1 MAAMKLLIGLV
12 AVASLVYLSLAGWLW
27 WGQRWLMFLPAAQ
40 LDRTPA
46 VCGWS
51 YTDVTIAVPGGGYL
65 RGWWLPGEPALP
77 LTFLYLHGN
86 TGNMA
91 TSLDRVDLLRSL
103 GASVLAIDYR
113 GYGHSSGPFA
123 SESRLYDDALAAYQF
138 LHQQKQVNPANL
150 VVYGHSLGGAI
161 GLELA
166 TRVRSIAALIV
177 ESSFT
182 SMADMVALSPYN
194 RWFPVRWLVN
204 QHFNSLARVAQLKLP
219 VFYIHGLEDRYVPAA
234 MSDRLYQATPG
245 PKQLWLVPGQQDDD
259 LHNSLVNWARP
270 EFKARLEDFLRRH
283 APSTGVETS

>member
-1 MAAMKLLIGLV
+1 MALVKLLMLFM
-12 AVASLVYLSLAGWLW
+12 AVASLAYLILCAWLW
-27 WGQRWLMFLPAAQ
+27 WAQRWLMFIPSARS
-40 LDRTPA
+40 DTTPGDL
-46 VCGWS
+46 GWT
-51 YTDVTIAVPGGGYL
+51 YETLVIPVPGGGYL
-65 RGWWLPGEPALP
+65 QGWWLPAEPSVP

-113 GYGHSSGPFA
+113 GYGQSSGPFA

-138 LHQQKQVNPANL
+138 LHQEKGIAPENL

-166 TRVRSIAALIV
+166 MRVEAIAALVV

-182 SMADMVALSPYN
+182 SMADMVALSAYN

-204 QHFNSLARVAQLKLP
+204 QHFNSLARASQLRPP
-219 VFYIHGLEDRYVPAA
+219 VLYIHGLEDRYIPAV
-234 MSDRLYQATPG
+234 MSDRLYQATAS
-245 PKQLWLVPGQQDDD
+245 PKELWLVPGEGDND
-259 LHNSLVNWARP
+259 LHNTLINWAR
-270 EFKARLEDFLRRH
+270 EDFKARLQDFLRRY
-283 APSTGVETS
+283 APLSLVKT